1 MKVAC
6 KGRVYLV
13 GAGCGKAELITVR
26 GLELLRRCGVAV
38 YDDLIDRALL
48 REIPSGAEA
57 VYMGKRQGKH
67 SASQEEICA
76 RLIQYAREGKMVVRL
91 KGGDPFLFG
100 RGGEEMAALRAAGVP
115 CEEVPGVTSALAIPA
130 MAGIPVTHRGMS
142 RSVHI
147 ATAHTM
153 DGLPEFLDR
162 LAPLPGTLVFLMG
175 LSQLEEI
182 SRRLM
187 AAGKPGDTP
196 AAVLSGGNAPHPAVV
211 RGTLADIAGRVREA
225 GVRPPAVIVVG
236 AVAELALT
244 ATIPAPLA
252 GITVGL
258 SGSEAMAEKLRRA
271 LEPLG
276 ASTFVAQ
283 RSVLRPLP
291 LLIELASLCDG
302 LPRWLVFTSANGVRE
317 FFRRLKAEGVDLRR
331 LAACRFAVIGGATG
345 GALAAH
351 GFQADL
357 RPGTYTTAALAQ
369 ALLAAVPPQEEIC
382 LLRSRQG
389 SEELLQTLAA
399 DRRVRDIHLYDAE
412 PAPSAEED
420 AARLEEADYLVFTS
434 AGGVRMF
441 LERHGG
447 IPAHAKCVC
456 IGGVTAAALV
466 RHWDGAPILARDTC
480 VEGIAAAI
488 VEDAGQ
494 PGQPA
499 CGNGAPA
506 AETSRFP

>member
-1 MKVAC
+1 MAC

-57 VYMGKRQGKH
+57 VYMGKRQGKR

-147 ATAHTM
+147 VTAHTM

-175 LSQLEEI
+175 LSQIEGI
-182 SRRLM
+182 TRRLL
-187 AAGKPGDTP
+187 AAGKPGGTP
-196 AAVLSGGNAPHPAVV
+196 AAVLSGGNSPHPAEV
-211 RGTLADIAGRVREA
+211 RGTLADIAGKARAANVQ
-225 GVRPPAVIVVG
+225 PPAVIVVG
-236 AVAELALT
+236 AVAGLDLAFST
-244 ATIPAPLA
+244 ALPLE
-252 GITVGL
+252 GVTVGL
-258 SGSEAMAEKLRRA
+258 SGSEPMTKKLGEA
-271 LEPLG
+271 LGPLG
-276 ASTFVAQ
+276 ARTFIAQ
-283 RSVLRPLP
+283 QSVIRPLP
-291 LLIELASLCDG
+291 LPMGLDSLCDG
-302 LPRWLVFTSANGVRE
+302 TPRWLAFTSANGVRE
-317 FFRRLKAEGVDLRR
+317 FFRRLKVEQVDLRR
-331 LAACRFAVIGGATG
+331 LHSCRFAVIGAATG
-345 GALAAH
+345 RALSAQ

-357 RPGTYTTAALAQ
+357 CPETYTTAALAR
-369 ALLAAVPPQEEIC
+369 ALLETVPPREEIV

-389 SEELLQTLAA
+389 SEELLRTLSASRA
-399 DRRVRDIHLYDAE
+399 VRDIHLYDAV
-412 PAPSAEED
+412 PAPLAEGVGEW
-420 AARLEEADYLVFTS
+420 LERADYLVFTS
-434 AGGVRMF
+434 AGGVKMF
-441 LERHGG
+441 LEERGG
-447 IPAHAKCVC
+447 VPARAKCVC
-456 IGGVTAAALV
+456 IGEVTAAALA
-466 RHWDGAPILARDTC
+466 RHWNGSPILAKGTS
-480 VEGIAAAI
+480 VEGIAGAI
-488 VEDAGQ
+488 LAQEAG
-494 PGQPA
+494 GGRA
-499 CGNGAPA
+499 
-506 AETSRFP
+506 